1 MRQLIIGELMRDI
14 EKIKASEGLTDEQIK
29 NMPIYLGDDEELNG
43 VHDAMFCDYISE
55 ANEDYLELIE
65 DNCTNSK
72 FEGRALL
79 IS

>member
-1 MRQLIIGELMRDI
+1 MKQLTIGELLRNI
-14 EKIKASEGLTDEQIK
+14 EGIKTSQGLTDEQIK

-55 ANEDYLELIE
+55 ADENFLELIE
-65 DNCTNSK
+65 DDCTNSK
-72 FEGRALL
+72 FKGRALL